1 MEESSDD
8 SKDSSGWAKWAN
20 SILASAE
27 ASATKATTGSVPSCV
42 VIFTAAK
49 KQPHP
54 QLEAAFADL
63 KCRAFKGELPMQID
77 KFVIRHIDW
86 LKGKVLLSFADTACK
101 DTIEKIGSNNND
113 KDNMDCSNDN
123 EKDTWTAVE
132 NWRGLTTKSLSSD
145 KGNVNKK
152 QTDVTSKKNKLSYL
166 DDCPDWDHM
175 TTMKRVTIPLLK
187 NGNLLKGSHCGN
199 NCKNIG
205 NIYIYI
211 VRPFAT
217 SVGRPHVY

>member
-145 KGNVNKK
+145 K
-152 QTDVTSKKNKLSYL
+152 
-166 DDCPDWDHM
+166 DWDHM